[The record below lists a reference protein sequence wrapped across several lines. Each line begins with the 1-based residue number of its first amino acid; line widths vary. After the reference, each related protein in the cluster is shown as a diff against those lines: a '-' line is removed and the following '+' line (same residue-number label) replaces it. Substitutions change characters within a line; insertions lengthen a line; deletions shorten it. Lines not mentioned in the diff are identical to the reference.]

1 MTTQQTTY
9 LTVKQLSEKYPAF
22 PQGGVRSWI
31 FSDKNGFSKCIRR
44 VGKKILIS
52 ESSFL
57 HWLEGQSLQ
66 ASK

>member
-1 MTTQQTTY
+1 MTTDKTHY

-31 FSDKNGFSKCIRR
+31 FQDKNGFSKCLRR

-52 ESSFL
+52 EPLFVQ
-57 HWLEGQSLQ
+57 WLENQQ
-66 ASK
+66 VQTQ